1 MNRRFIGG
9 MIGGAGLMILA
20 ISGSGGKTNDAG
32 AFFGLLAAI
41 AGLRLFVIDPKPAVL
56 PPPNPA
62 PPPIRL
68 KPEISAMDRAQA
80 LALLGL
86 REPFS
91 ATELRAAY
99 SAKMFQYHP
108 DRVAGLAP
116 EIVEISERE
125 TKRLNAAFELL
136 SQK

>member
-1 MNRRFIGG
+1 
-9 MIGGAGLMILA
+9 
-20 ISGSGGKTNDAG
+20 
-32 AFFGLLAAI
+32 
-41 AGLRLFVIDPKPAVL
+41 
-56 PPPNPA
+56 
-62 PPPIRL
+62 
-68 KPEISAMDRAQA
+68 MDRAQA

-86 REPFS
+86 RDPFS

-99 SAKMFQYHP
+99 AQRLKQYHP